1 MNKKLS
7 DEEKLS
13 RIRLNSF
20 FFLRTDWIWRFL
32 EIYGSASEILK
43 KSPKDLAIEGG
54 LSFDTAEK
62 LFDKALNCRPDEEIE
77 LAEKSGARLIFFEDE
92 EYPQLLKKIYDPPLM
107 LYVKGEM
114 NSQAAVAV
122 VGARKP
128 TIYGIRV
135 CSKLSRDIALSGIT
149 VVSGLA
155 RGIDSVAH
163 DSVIRSKGITFAVL
177 GAGLNVL
184 YPRENKKL
192 SEKII
197 DTGGALISEFP
208 MLTQPLPQHFPRRN
222 RIISGLSYSTVV
234 IEGSYR
240 SGSLITAKS
249 ALEQGREILAV
260 PGHIDSEM
268 SKGPNKLIK
277 EGASVCETA
286 MDIILSLPTE
296 ALCNLNLDPKRI
308 KSGADKS
315 EELKIEKLNEFEK
328 GIYKLIA
335 DSDSGIV
342 MDAIVHKLGC
352 SVPAASGAVFE
363 LEIANLII
371 MSDGKYKKSF
381 AAN

>member
-1 MNKKLS
+1 MNIKLS
-7 DEEKLS
+7 DEERLS

-32 EIYGSASEILK
+32 EIYSSALEILK
-43 KSPKDLAIEGG
+43 KSPRELAVEGG

-62 LFDKALNCRPDEEIE
+62 LFDKALKSKPDEEMA

-92 EYPQLLKKIYDPPLM
+92 DYPQLLREIYDPPLM
-107 LYVKGEM
+107 IYVKGEIKP
-114 NSQAAVAV
+114 QVAVAV

-128 TIYGIRV
+128 TNYGIRV
-135 CSKLSRDIALSGIT
+135 CAKLSAELALNKIT

-163 DSVIRSKGITFAVL
+163 DAVVRSNGSTLAVL

-208 MLTQPLPQHFPRRN
+208 METQPLPQHFPRRN
-222 RIISGLSYSTVV
+222 RIISGLSYSTLV

-260 PGHIDSEM
+260 PGPIDSEM
-268 SKGPNKLIK
+268 SEGPNKLIK
-277 EGASVCETA
+277 EGAGVCETA
-286 MDIILSLPTE
+286 MDIILSLPPE
-296 ALCNLNLDPKRI
+296 ALINLNLNQGKI
-308 KSGADKS
+308 KTGSDKS
-315 EELKIEKLNEFEK
+315 KELKIEKLSKLDKEIYELIVKTEN
-328 GIYKLIA
+328 GII
-335 DSDSGIV
+335 
-342 MDAIVHKLGC
+342 MDALVHKTNC
-352 SVPAASGAVFE
+352 SVPQASIAVFE
-363 LEIANLII
+363 LETAGLII
-371 MSDGKYKKSF
+371 MSDGKYKESLI
-381 AAN
+381 

>member
-7 DEEKLS
+7 EEEKLS
-13 RIRLNSF
+13 RIKLNSF

-32 EIYGSASEILK
+32 DIYGSASEILK
-43 KSPKDLAIEGG
+43 KSPKEIAIEGG
-54 LSFDTAEK
+54 LSFDTARK
-62 LFDKALNCRPDEEIE
+62 LFDKALNCRPDEEMK

-92 EYPQLLKKIYDPPLM
+92 DYPQLLKEIYDPPLM
-107 LYVKGEM
+107 LYVKGEIKP
-114 NSQAAVAV
+114 QVAVAV

-128 TIYGIRV
+128 TDYGIRV
-135 CSKLSRDIALSGIT
+135 CHKLSRDIALNGIT

-163 DSVIRSKGITFAVL
+163 DAVVRSNGITLAVL
-177 GAGLNVL
+177 GSGLNVL

-197 DTGGALISEFP
+197 EAGGALISEFP
-208 MLTQPLPQHFPRRN
+208 MSAEPLPQHFPRRN

-277 EGASVCETA
+277 EGACVCETA
-286 MDIILSLPTE
+286 MDIILSFPSE
-296 ALCNLNLDPKRI
+296 ALCNLNLKPKGV
-308 KSGADKS
+308 KSGSDKS
-315 EELKIEKLNEFEK
+315 EKLKIEKLDEFEK
-328 GIYKLIA
+328 EVYKLIEG
-335 DSDSGIV
+335 SERGIS
-342 MDAIVHKLGC
+342 MDALVNKTEA
-352 SVPAASGAVFE
+352 SVSSASVAVFE
-363 LEIANLII
+363 LETAGLIV
-371 MSDGKYKKSF
+371 MSDGKYKKSL
-381 AAN
+381 ALN

>member
-1 MNKKLS
+1 MNKNLS

-43 KSPKDLAIEGG
+43 KSPRELVVEGG
-54 LSFDTAEK
+54 LSFDTASK
-62 LFDKALNCRPDEEIE
+62 LFDKALNCKPDEEMA
-77 LAEKSGARLIFFEDE
+77 LVEKSGAKLIFFEDE
-92 EYPQLLKKIYDPPLM
+92 DYPQLLREIYDPPLM
-107 LYVKGEM
+107 LYVKGEIKPK
-114 NSQAAVAV
+114 VAIAI

-128 TIYGIRV
+128 TAYGVKV
-135 CSKLSRDIALSGIT
+135 CAKLSRDIALNHIT

-155 RGIDSVAH
+155 RGIDSAAH
-163 DSVIRSKGITFAVL
+163 DSVVRSNGNTLAVL

-197 DTGGALISEFP
+197 ETGGALISEFP
-208 MLTQPLPQHFPRRN
+208 MATQPLPQHFPRRN

-260 PGHIDSEM
+260 PGPIDSEM
-268 SKGPNKLIK
+268 SEGPNKLIK
-277 EGASVCETA
+277 EGAGLCETA
-286 MDIILSLPTE
+286 MDIILSLPPE
-296 ALCNLNLDPKRI
+296 ALGNLNLNPGKI
-308 KSGADKS
+308 KTGSDKNK
-315 EELKIEKLNEFEK
+315 ELKIEKLNKLDREIYEMIVK
-328 GIYKLIA
+328 TENGIL
-335 DSDSGIV
+335 
-342 MDAIVHKLGC
+342 MDALIHKAKC
-352 SVPAASGAVFE
+352 SVPDVSAAVFE
-363 LEIANLII
+363 LETAGLIE
-371 MSDGKYKKSF
+371 MSDGKYRESLIL
-381 AAN
+381 N